1 MERLDPIP
9 NPNERMAD
17 IGGQDRRHERLSV
30 GEGTLPPASGQTQ
43 TRTFARPSPLPNC
56 RHSFI
61 SARTIFD
68 A

>member
-30 GEGTLPPASGQTQ
+30 GVYVRSGFLARERRSRRLKLSLKDREAKHTHAHQPDPP
-43 TRTFARPSPLPNC
+43 P
-56 RHSFI
+56 
-61 SARTIFD
+61 
-68 A
+68 